1 MTRVDG
7 TSLLEPDGTQYSAD
21 NIPSFTLG
29 SVNVSPLSMAAA
41 YATVASR
48 GIYCTPVAITKITT
62 AAGGIL
68 SVPSANCHRVLST
81 GVADAVNYILQ
92 GVLVSPG
99 TAATVGGFPG
109 REAAGKTGTSN
120 VANGY
125 GTPYAAFAG
134 YTPSLVG
141 YVSVF
146 NPVSPTVHDTMG
158 GPGSCYRLEFGGLSC
173 PGEMFGTNAPASTWH
188 MTFDHADLGR
198 VTYFVPVPPDSPFN
212 LKGNGQVVV
221 QPPPPTKHKGGGP
234 GGGGPTPTPTPT
246 NPLQPVP
253 ARRADGIPTI
263 ER

>member
-1 MTRVDG
+1 
-7 TSLLEPDGTQYSAD
+7 
-21 NIPSFTLG
+21 
-29 SVNVSPLSMAAA
+29 
-41 YATVASR
+41 
-48 GIYCTPVAITKITT
+48 
-62 AAGGIL
+62 
-68 SVPSANCHRVLST
+68 
-81 GVADAVNYILQ
+81 
-92 GVLVSPG
+92 
-99 TAATVGGFPG
+99 
-109 REAAGKTGTSN
+109 

-198 VTYFVPVPPDSPFN
+198 VTYFVPVPADSPFN
-212 LKGNGQVVV
+212 MKGNGQVVA
-221 QPPPPTKHKGGGP
+221 QPKPPKHKGGGG

-246 NPLQPVP
+246 NPFPPLP
-253 ARRADGIPTI
+253 ARRADGVPAIGP
-263 ER
+263 